1 MKVYIKNVLWSKGEK
16 CMKYEK
22 PEMETIQFENKIST
36 LDIVGAS
43 QNPDSNDTGGNE
55 W

>member
-1 MKVYIKNVLWSKGEK
+1 
-16 CMKYEK
+16 MKYEK
-22 PEMETIQFENKIST
+22 PEMEVLEFGEKIST

-43 QNPDSNDTGGNE
+43 QEPDNSDAGGG